1 VKLIDPPYDGSYG
14 EEIERLQRVLVGA
27 GYWVS
32 KQAIHDAWRSY
43 SATHAAGWLESSDFE
58 RDDIVRIL
66 LREFGEE
73 PPVS

>member
-1 VKLIDPPYDGSYG
+1 MKLIDPPYDGSYG

-27 GYWVS
+27 GYWAS

-43 SATHAAGWLESSDFE
+43 SATHAAGWLDSCDTEE
-58 RDDIVRIL
+58 EDIVRIL

-73 PPVS
+73 PTAS